1 MVRSYAAF
9 VERYGP
15 WALVAGASE
24 GLGAEFATQ
33 LAARGLHLVLVARR
47 QELLETLRAQLQTRY
62 AVEVRV
68 LALDL
73 GREDIGQCVLEA
85 TADLEIGLLVYN
97 AAVSQI
103 GACLE
108 TPLEA
113 HLQEIA
119 VNCRAPLILTHV
131 LGRRMVQRGRGGVLL
146 MSSMSASQGTALV
159 ANYGAT
165 KAYNQ
170 VLAEGLW
177 EELRGQGVDVL
188 ASLPPPVRTPGY
200 LASAPRHAPAAL
212 EPRVVVTNALN
223 ALGKGP
229 TTVPGPLYR
238 LAGGV
243 MQHLLSRKLAIQ
255 VMARATRGMYEQ
267 TTEA

>member
-1 MVRSYAAF
+1 MARPTPTF
-9 VERYGP
+9 VGQYGP

-47 QELLETLRAQLQTRY
+47 RELLDTLSAQLRERY
-62 AVEVRV
+62 AVEIRV

-73 GREDIGQCVLEA
+73 GREDIGQAILDA

-103 GACLE
+103 GACLD
-108 TPLEA
+108 TPLET

-119 VNCRAPLILTHV
+119 VNCRAPLILTHL
-131 LGRRMVQRGRGGVLL
+131 LGQRMVQRGRGGILL
-146 MSSMSASQGTALV
+146 MSSMSASQGTAMV

-188 ASLPPPVRTPGY
+188 ASLPAPVRTPGY
-200 LASAPRHAPAAL
+200 LASAPRNAPAAL
-212 EPRVVVTNALN
+212 EPRVVVLNALN

-229 TTVPGPLYR
+229 TTVPGLFYR

-243 MQHLLSRKLAIQ
+243 MQHLLPRKTAIQ
-255 VMARATRGMYEQ
+255 IMARATRGMYEQ
-267 TTEA
+267 KVEV